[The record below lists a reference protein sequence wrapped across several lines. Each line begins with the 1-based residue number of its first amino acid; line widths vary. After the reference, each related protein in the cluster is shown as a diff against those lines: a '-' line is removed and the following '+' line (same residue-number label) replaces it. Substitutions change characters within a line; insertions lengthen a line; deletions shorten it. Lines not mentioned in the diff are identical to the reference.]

1 MTAGDTPTA
10 DSPDA
15 PDKSNTW
22 RILDLINWGRD
33 YFHKRNIENARLEVE
48 WLLAQVLEVKRV
60 DLYVQ
65 FERPLEPAELAA
77 FKQMVLRR
85 VSGEPLQYILGT
97 APFCEHDFLVTPA
110 VLIPRPETEIIIE
123 RLRAG
128 PAPES
133 ILDIGTGSGCIGVTA
148 ALLFPQARVTALD
161 ISPEA
166 LEVAEENAT
175 QLKAEN
181 ITFIELD
188 ILQATPEGAFDVV
201 TCNPPYISASEW
213 DLVDDQMKAS
223 EPEIALW
230 DQGDGLTFFRRLAEI
245 GAGLLNPGGR
255 LIVEIGGRGQSGPVE
270 ALFTTTGATC
280 SFYPDLQ
287 GDLRVGIVKWEE

>member
-1 MTAGDTPTA
+1 MTDGDKSTSTGPA
-10 DSPDA
+10 A
-15 PDKSNTW
+15 PDQSSTW
-22 RILDLINWGRD
+22 RIIDLINWGRD
-33 YFHKRNIENARLEVE
+33 YFHKRNIDNARLEVE
-48 WLLAQVLEVKRV
+48 WLLAQVLKLKRV

-65 FERPLEPAELAA
+65 FERPLDGEELAR

-110 VLIPRPETEIIIE
+110 VLIPRPESEIIIE

-128 PAPES
+128 SAPES
-133 ILDIGTGSGCIGVTA
+133 ILDIGTGSGCIGITA
-148 ALLFPQARVTALD
+148 ALLYPQARVTVLD

-166 LEVAEENAT
+166 LVVARENAT
-175 QLKAEN
+175 QLEALN
-181 ITFIELD
+181 VTFAELD
-188 ILQATPEGAFDVV
+188 ILQATPEGSFDVL
-201 TCNPPYISASEW
+201 TCNPPYISATEW
-213 DLVDDQMKAS
+213 DVIDDQVKAS
-223 EPEIALW
+223 EPAIALL
-230 DQGDGLTFFRRLAEI
+230 DMGDGLTFFRRLAEI

-270 ALFTTTGATC
+270 ALFTAVGASC

-287 GDLRVGIVKWEE
+287 DELRVGVVRGGE

>member
-1 MTAGDTPTA
+1 MTAGDKPTTATPA
-10 DSPDA
+10 A
-15 PDKSNTW
+15 PDQSSAW
-22 RILDLINWGRD
+22 RIIDLINWGRD
-33 YFHKRNIENARLEVE
+33 YFDKRNIENARLEVE

-123 RLRAG
+123 RLRQG
-128 PAPES
+128 SAPET
-133 ILDIGTGSGCIGVTA
+133 ILDIGTGSGCLAITA
-148 ALLFPQARVTALD
+148 ALLYPQARVTALD

-166 LEVAEENAT
+166 LEVARENAT

-181 ITFIELD
+181 VTFVDLD
-188 ILQATPEGAFDVV
+188 ILQATLEGTFDVLL
-201 TCNPPYISASEW
+201 CNPPYISANEW
-213 DLVDDQMKAS
+213 NLIDAQVKAS
-223 EPEIALW
+223 EPEIALF

-270 ALFTTTGATC
+270 ALFTAVGATC

-287 GDLRVGIVKWEE
+287 DNLRVGVVRWGA

>member
-1 MTAGDTPTA
+1 MTAGDKPATTSPATPDQSSA
-10 DSPDA
+10 
-15 PDKSNTW
+15 W

-65 FERPLEPAELAA
+65 FERPLESAELAT

-110 VLIPRPETEIIIE
+110 VLIPRPESEIVIE
-123 RLRAG
+123 RLRQG
-128 PAPES
+128 PAPET
-133 ILDIGTGSGCIGVTA
+133 ILDICTGSGCIGVTA
-148 ALLFPQARVTALD
+148 ALLYPQARVTALD

-166 LEVAEENAT
+166 LEVAKENAT
-175 QLKAEN
+175 QLGADN
-181 ITFIELD
+181 VTFVEMD
-188 ILQATPEGAFDVV
+188 ILKATPDGTIDVL
-201 TCNPPYISASEW
+201 TCNPPYISTNEW
-213 DLVDDQMKAS
+213 DLIDDQVKAS
-223 EPEIALW
+223 EPAIALW

-270 ALFTTTGATC
+270 ALFTATGATC

-287 GDLRVGIVKWEE
+287 DDLRVGVVKWGE